1 MAVHFGHLARTDQEG
16 GNADLQRAEQLR
28 NLDTGTELLYALGAQ
43 VPFTEKLALRANLA
57 GAFGLND
64 TNFEGR
70 PLEVLAALQ
79 YRFTPGLAGHIGGGP
94 GLTRGYGTPG
104 FRVFAGL
111 DWGQPG
117 ERQQRAEEPA
127 PAPMPAP
134 VAVAVVDTDGDGI
147 ADDRDRCPQQPED
160 KDGFEDQDGCPDPD
174 NDKDGILDA
183 QDKCPTEPGLS
194 ELRGCPAK
202 DTDEDGVA
210 DHLDNC
216 PTEKGDAANQ
226 GCPAQKKQL
235 VAIQKGKLEIKEQVF
250 FATGKAVIQPRSFK
264 MLDQVAQVL
273 VQHTEV
279 DRMIIEGHT
288 DNRGNAEANRK
299 LSLARAEAVK
309 TYLSSKGVQASRLE
323 AKGFGPDR
331 PIESNQTEKG
341 RAANRRVEFIITT
354 PEREL
359 PQ

>member
-1 MAVHFGHLARTDQEG
+1 MK
-16 GNADLQRAEQLR
+16 
-28 NLDTGTELLYALGAQ
+28 DT
-43 VPFTEKLALRANLA
+43 
-57 GAFGLND
+57 
-64 TNFEGR
+64 
-70 PLEVLAALQ
+70 
-79 YRFTPGLAGHIGGGP
+79 
-94 GLTRGYGTPG
+94 
-104 FRVFAGL
+104 
-111 DWGQPG
+111 
-117 ERQQRAEEPA
+117 
-127 PAPMPAP
+127 
-134 VAVAVVDTDGDGI
+134 
-147 ADDRDRCPQQPED
+147 
-160 KDGFEDQDGCPDPD
+160 
-174 NDKDGILDA
+174 DKDGIEDA
-183 QDKCPTEPGLS
+183 QDKCPTEPGPAARQGCPVKDTDKDGIEDAQDKCPTEPGPTERQGCPVKDTDKDGIEDAQDKCPSEPGPTERQGCPVKDTDKDGIEDGRDACPSEPGLS

-226 GCPAQKKQL
+226 GCLAQKKQL
-235 VAIQKGKLEIKEQVF
+235 VAIQMGKLEIKEQVF

-279 DRMIIEGHT
+279 DLMVIEGHT